1 MFDLNTIYLV
11 ISTKLMPFNNL
22 RKMQVLLSLLCQKW
36 HLTVMRALPGSAL
49 PILATSKSLIQK
61 EDIQPRTITGTIC
74 SFEWELDRP
83 GENRFLSVAISTELP
98 NRLSM
103 HFDCY

>member
-61 EDIQPRTITGTIC
+61 EDIQPHAITGTIC
-74 SFEWELDRP
+74 SFEWELDHP